1 MTIWLNL
8 GMAALLYVCTQL
20 FGSAAELWLAPTSLV
35 VLIYS
40 FAHDWHV
47 DAGAYREAL
56 AELESDRRLS

>member
-8 GMAALLYVCTQL
+8 GMAGVWYLVGEQHWPVLLPVALLVFL
-20 FGSAAELWLAPTSLV
+20 
-35 VLIYS
+35 YS

-47 DAGAYREAL
+47 DAAAYRDTL